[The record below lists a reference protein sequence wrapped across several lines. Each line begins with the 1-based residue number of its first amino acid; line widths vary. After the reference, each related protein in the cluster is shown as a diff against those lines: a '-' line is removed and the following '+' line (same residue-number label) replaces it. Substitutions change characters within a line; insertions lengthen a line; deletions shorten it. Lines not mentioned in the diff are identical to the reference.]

1 MAVKEKKPNKVY
13 ENMRQAILLM
23 KIKPGE
29 AIGEVDVANYF
40 GVSRTPVRDA
50 FKKLE
55 ADGLVEIKSHI
66 GTFVSLIDLEQ
77 IVDTIYMREHIEKA
91 IIKSLAE
98 NKQQRDYLKSAY
110 ILNAQLQ
117 LLASDLS
124 GDALAAKFME
134 LDNEFHRTLFE
145 SAGRPNIWERLQ
157 AQRHHYDRF
166 RIFLNNDDKEKLTTI
181 YNQHY
186 EIFQNIVKCNAEQAL
201 KIYEDH
207 VYYNIMNSTDKI
219 MENRQFFKVFSDI
232 LF

>member
-1 MAVKEKKPNKVY
+1 MADKEKKPNKVY
-13 ENMRQAILLM
+13 ENMKEAILHM
-23 KIKPGE
+23 KIKPGQSISE
-29 AIGEVDVANYF
+29 TDVANTF

-91 IIKSLAE
+91 VIKSLAE
-98 NKQQRDYLKSAY
+98 NTDQRNYLICAY
-110 ILNAQLQ
+110 ALNAQKQ
-117 LLASDLS
+117 LLESDLN

-134 LDNEFHRTLFE
+134 LDNEFHKSLFE
-145 SAGRPNIWERLQ
+145 LAGRPNIWHRLQ

-166 RIFLNNDDKEKLTTI
+166 RIFLNNDDREKLTTI

-186 EIFQNIVKCNAEQAL
+186 QIFQSIVNCDSANALQV
-201 KIYEDH
+201 YEDH

-219 MENRQFFKVFSDI
+219 MENKHYFKVFSEI